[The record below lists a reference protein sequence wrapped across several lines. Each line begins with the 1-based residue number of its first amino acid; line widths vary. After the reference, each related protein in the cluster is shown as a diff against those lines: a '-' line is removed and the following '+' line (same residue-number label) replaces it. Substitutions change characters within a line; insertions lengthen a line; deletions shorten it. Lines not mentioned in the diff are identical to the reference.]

1 MIPTTLLVDPSTGDL
16 DVSQGLRVTTTLQQ
30 YVAQRLF
37 DNLSFFL
44 NEWFLNLNEG
54 IPYFEQIIGAKPDLA
69 LIDTLYRRAI
79 LATPGVGAI
88 KSLKLAFDRATRALS
103 IRFEAQLIDGT
114 QISEADIGRPFIV
127 TLG

>member
-1 MIPTTLLVDPSTGDL
+1 MIPTTLLVDPATGDL
-16 DVSQGLRVTTTLQQ
+16 DVSQGLRLTTDLQT

-54 IPYFEQIIGAKPDLA
+54 IPYFERVIGAKPDLA

-79 LATPGVGAI
+79 LATPGVGSI
-88 KSLKLAFDRATRALS
+88 KNLKLDFDRATRALS
-103 IRFEAQLIDGT
+103 VRFEATLIDGT
-114 QISEADIGRPFIV
+114 QVSEADTGRPFV
-127 TLG
+127 VNL